1 MPEFGMQIFST
12 ASQIKIVLNDDS
24 DAGLWKDN
32 RPFCFYKRVLFFF
45 KDFNNSHKIIYST
58 FIRLFNGRLADNEY
72 QS

>member
-32 RPFCFYKRVLFFF
+32 RPFCFYKSIVFLQGFQQQPQ
-45 KDFNNSHKIIYST
+45 DYIQYIYKT
-58 FIRLFNGRLADNEY
+58 F
-72 QS
+72 